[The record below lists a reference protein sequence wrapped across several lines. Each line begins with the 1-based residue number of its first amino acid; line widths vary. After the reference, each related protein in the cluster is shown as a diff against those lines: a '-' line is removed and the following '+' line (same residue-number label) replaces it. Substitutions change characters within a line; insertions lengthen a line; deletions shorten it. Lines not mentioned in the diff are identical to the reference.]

1 VVQAGR
7 LSVARIDVSDPEGDA
22 LQIEWAVHEE
32 SQDIRVGGDREI
44 EPPSLEDSIVY
55 TEGTQAVI
63 RAPAK
68 SGPYRLFVIVR
79 DGNGAA
85 CVENVCFRVE

>member
-7 LSVARIDVSDPEGDA
+7 LSVARIEVSDPEGDD

-32 SQDIRVGGDREI
+32 SQDIRVGGDREL
-44 EPPSLEDSIVY
+44 EPPCIQDSVVY
-55 TEGTQAVI
+55 TEGPQAVI
-63 RAPAK
+63 RAPSK
-68 SGPYRLFVIVR
+68 SGAYRLFVIVR

-85 CVENVCFRVE
+85 SVENVCFRVE